1 MTQFCGAF
9 TALITPMTESG
20 AVDYDGFKKLI
31 EFQLTEGIDGIVPL
45 GTTGESPTI
54 DEDEEEKLIEI
65 SMKTAGGKIPVIVG
79 SGSNDTKHMVEY
91 VRRAKRHG
99 ADAALVVT
107 PYYNRP
113 NDDGILRHFEA
124 AASVGVPIIIY
135 NIASRTGR
143 NIPTPLMKEIA
154 KIPNIAGVKESSGDI
169 NQMGDVIREIAIPR
183 KNSSDKFW
191 VLSGDDALILPLT
204 CMGGDGVISVV
215 SNLLPAKVKALTK
228 AALNG
233 DYEKARSLH
242 YELLPFI
249 KAAFVETNPVPIKQA
264 LSWAGLPSGPA
275 RLPMGKMSPASET
288 VLKKSMVD
296 LGIIK

>member
-31 EFQLTEGIDGIVPL
+31 EFQLEQGIDGIVPL

-107 PYYNRP
+107 PYYNKP
-113 NDDGILRHFEA
+113 NDDGLLRHFEA
-124 AASVGVPIIIY
+124 SASVGIPIIVY

-154 KIPNIAGVKESSGDI
+154 KIPGIAGVKESSGDI
-169 NQMGDVIREIAIPR
+169 NQMGDVIREIAIPCKAEGGR
-183 KNSSDKFW
+183 FW

-204 CMGGDGVISVV
+204 CMGGDGIISVV

-228 AALNG
+228 AALEG
-233 DYEKARSLH
+233 DYEKARALH
-242 YELLPFI
+242 YELIPFI

-264 LSWAGLPSGPA
+264 LNWAGLPSGPA
-275 RLPMGKMSPASET
+275 RLPLGKLTRASEE
-288 VLKKSMVD
+288 VLKKSMID
-296 LGIIK
+296 LGILK

>member
-1 MTQFCGAF
+1 
-9 TALITPMTESG
+9 MTESG
-20 AVDYDGFKKLI
+20 AVDYDGFRRLI

-113 NDDGILRHFEA
+113 NDDGLIRHFEA
-124 AASVGVPIIIY
+124 AAGVGVPIIIY

-154 KIPNIAGVKESSGDI
+154 KIPGIAGVKESSGDI

-183 KNSSDKFW
+183 KNSSARFW

-204 CMGGDGVISVV
+204 SMGGDGVISVV

-228 AALNG
+228 AALDG
-233 DYEKARSLH
+233 DLEKARALH

-275 RLPMGKMSPASET
+275 RLPMGKLAPASDA
-288 VLKKSMVD
+288 VLKKSLVD